1 MKKIIAIL
9 GSIVLGVL
17 ITRFLVKKKSVEDKF
32 DEVEYIDP
40 DTISEEDIDVPV
52 E

>member
-1 MKKIIAIL
+1 MKKALAII

-17 ITRFLVKKKSVEDKF
+17 ITRFFVKKKSVEDKF
-32 DEVEYIDP
+32 DEIEYIDP
-40 DTISEEDIDVPV
+40 DIISEEDIDVPV